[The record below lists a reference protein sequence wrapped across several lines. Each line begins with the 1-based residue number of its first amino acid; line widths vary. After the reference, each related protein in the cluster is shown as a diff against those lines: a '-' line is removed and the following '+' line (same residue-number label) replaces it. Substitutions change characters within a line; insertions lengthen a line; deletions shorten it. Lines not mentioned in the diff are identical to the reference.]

1 MASIQSKLQKV
12 GEALAAELGDGIVFH
27 YWRAVTSAPMCIWA
41 EDGESSSLRVDRTG
55 REQAISGTVDLFT
68 KEEYDPRADAV
79 QRALNASCSNWA
91 INSVQYEEDTKLIHY
106 EWRFTVI

>member
-1 MASIQSKLQKV
+1 MTSIQSKLQPL
-12 GEALAAELGDGIVFH
+12 GEALEAQLGTGIVYH

-41 EDGESSSLRVDRTG
+41 EDGERSSLRMDRIE
-55 REQAISGTVDLFT
+55 REQAIGGTVDYFT
-68 KEEYDPRADAV
+68 KDEYDPNVDKV
-79 QRALNASCSNWA
+79 QAALNTVCSNWS